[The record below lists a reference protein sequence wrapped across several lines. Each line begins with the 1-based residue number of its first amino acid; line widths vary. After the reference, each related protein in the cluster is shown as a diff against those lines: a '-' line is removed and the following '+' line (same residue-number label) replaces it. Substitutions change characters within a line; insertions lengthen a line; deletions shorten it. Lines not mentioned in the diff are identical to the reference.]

1 MAQFTPDYEHLYMQE
16 EFSDVKLVIKD
27 ESETTAAGQ
36 KRRRKSTAR
45 TIPGHCLLLLGHSG
59 YCKAKLEN
67 WKNEQG
73 SSTRSAKGAKQ
84 PLEIVM
90 PVPAGQE
97 ELAELLIKGMYQKQP
112 SIAQDLNHEQLLQL
126 MLLADRFEVPKVQA
140 AVAAAFSA
148 VQPQQLE
155 WQTALQL
162 LDLPPSCAQ
171 QAEFKAVQQLA
182 VQRLQQQLG
191 DLEEVW
197 ADEQLQQQLLGLS
210 FNALLQLLQ
219 HADTRV
225 ATENTVVY
233 TITEWYEARAEDD
246 QSIQQLKQLMRLVR
260 LQHCTFY
267 YAGTVMMQSI
277 LANTHCPALKKYP
290 AWGAEQRP
298 ASAKQPVIEWQL
310 PLSLVQAAVE
320 KHLSSSSDRTT
331 IGASSTHIV
340 QGQPAYIDAVIDSSS
355 SNSGSSSDSGSGSG
369 SGKELDIA
377 AFLQLQDLP
386 TNAVR
391 KVSARL
397 AILKPKLADGAAGRG
412 RQVAGPEIH
421 SFELHDTFM
430 SKEFGQGGE
439 LVKLG
444 AVASWEAAEAALRQ
458 KRLVH
463 AGGPGD
469 AAAAG
474 PHLLVRVELL
484 ELL

>member
-1 MAQFTPDYEHLYMQE
+1 MAQFKPDYEHLYMQE

-126 MLLADRFEVPKVQA
+126 MLLADRFEVPK
-140 AVAAAFSA
+140 
-148 VQPQQLE
+148 
-155 WQTALQL
+155 
-162 LDLPPSCAQ
+162 
-171 QAEFKAVQQLA
+171 
-182 VQRLQQQLG
+182 
-191 DLEEVW
+191 
-197 ADEQLQQQLLGLS
+197 
-210 FNALLQLLQ
+210 
-219 HADTRV
+219 
-225 ATENTVVY
+225 
-233 TITEWYEARAEDD
+233 
-246 QSIQQLKQLMRLVR
+246 
-260 LQHCTFY
+260 
-267 YAGTVMMQSI
+267 
-277 LANTHCPALKKYP
+277 ANTHCPALKKYP

-397 AILKPKLADGAAGRG
+397 AILEPKLADGAAGRG

-430 SKEFGQGGE
+430 SKEFGKGGE